1 MKMKTMSSALLI
13 AGAVWISGSSAS
25 IAAPI
30 DASAIRA
37 AADEVGIGETVH
49 CRPFRHWHRWGYGRG
64 CRGGVVIYDRG
75 PRVRYG
81 VSVRDG
87 YRTRAGVSVR
97 ERTGVTIRGE
107 ERSTIRSGTRDGM
120 SVRGSNTIR
129 SGGAAGEISPRGAT
143 SGGQMRTGAGAGT
156 GGGGRM
162 NTAPAGQTQ
171 GQGSQGGQVPG
182 TQGGAGG
189 GGSQKQ

>member
-75 PRVRYG
+75 PRVRFG
-81 VSVRDG
+81 VREG
-87 YRTRAGVSVR
+87 YRSRAGVSVR
-97 ERTGVTIRGE
+97 ERTGVTIRSG

-120 SVRGSNTIR
+120 SVRGSTTIR
-129 SGGAAGEISPRGAT
+129 SGGAAGEASPRT
-143 SGGQMRTGAGAGT
+143 GGQMRTGAGAGA

-162 NTAPAGQTQ
+162 NTAPAAQPQ
-171 GQGSQGGQVPG
+171 GQGNQGARVPG